1 MASPIWNE
9 KEKRW
14 TLRVT
19 TNGKTKKF
27 TSNKSGLAGK
37 KAVLKKARDY
47 TVNGIEMA
55 DKMTVNDC
63 WVKFMSMNEARLGAQ
78 SGQYKQYA
86 DLGRLHIL
94 PVIGSKKIQNLTK
107 ADYQGILDNAKPLD
121 GKRDVLSKKY
131 LTNIRATLVKFVK
144 FCHEYEYCDGIR
156 GELYIP
162 QGHPTIG
169 KEILQ
174 PNDIKK
180 LFEPSDNWY
189 HNYYKFLLCTGCR
202 VGEGYGLKWSDIKD
216 DCIEI
221 NRAVNDRGQITAGKN
236 ANARRTLP
244 MTTIIKEILEAQKE
258 ATESLKSEWVF
269 CNMIGAMSTP
279 HTAAKHWVRFREERD
294 LNCTL
299 YGLRHTFVSMVK
311 NTMPE
316 QLVKTVVGHSSSMR
330 TFEVY
335 GNHKVD
341 GELKQAAEIMDLTF
355 GKLAK

>member
-9 KEKRW
+9 KEKKWYFRI
-14 TLRVT
+14 TE
-19 TNGKTKKF
+19 NGVTKKF
-27 TSNKSGLAGK
+27 TSTKEGLAGK
-37 KAVLKKARDY
+37 KQVLKRAREYATNGEETNDKL
-47 TVNGIEMA
+47 TVNQ
-55 DKMTVNDC
+55 C
-63 WVKFMSMNEARLGAQ
+63 WDKFMDMNKARLGEA
-78 SGQYKQYA
+78 SGQYKQYS

-94 PVIGSKKIQNLTK
+94 PRIGHKRIQNLTK
-107 ADYQGILDNAKPLD
+107 ADYQHILDHAQPLD
-121 GKRDVLSKKY
+121 GKRDTLSKKY
-131 LTNIRATLVKFVK
+131 LTNIRATIVKFVK

-202 VGEGYGLKWSDIKD
+202 VGEGYGLKWSDIKE
-216 DCIEI
+216 DCIQI

-236 ANARRTLP
+236 ANARRSIP
-244 MTTIIKEILEAQKE
+244 MTIIVKEILEAQKR

-269 CNMIGAMSTP
+269 CNVVGAVSTP
-279 HTAAKHWVRFREERD
+279 HTAAKHWVRFREERG

-311 NTMPE
+311 NSMPE
-316 QLVKTVVGHSSSMR
+316 QMVKTVVGHSASMD
-330 TFEVY
+330 TFGVY
-335 GNHKVD
+335 GHKVD

-355 GKLAK
+355 TSLAK